1 MNKKYW
7 HLSQSHLNNLEKCPR
22 QFIDAYFKQ
31 LTNFHKFDENNST
44 EWGSLFHRLMQQ
56 KKLNL
61 PLTNILNQKQDLQE
75 SLSAL
80 HTAINDLCE
89 DQDIISSE
97 AEVKLQLK
105 WLDKYIFTVVYDQL
119 ILKPNQAIIF
129 DWKTYLK
136 PTKIDYLVNNWQTKL
151 YLFVL
156 TEIMDYA
163 PENIS
168 FIYWFV
174 KLPNNPESYQIN
186 YDQKS
191 HDKNKLELETLLSK
205 LTTLND
211 ESYDYDKCL
220 NYRQCHNQCRYYSS
234 SYSHEN
240 DDDLQLLPQT
250 LNEVAEVEL

>member
-1 MNKKYW
+1 MNNKYW
-7 HLSQSHLNNLEKCPR
+7 HLSQSHLNSLEKCPL
-22 QFIDAYFKQ
+22 QFIDTYFKQ
-31 LTNFHKFDENNST
+31 LKKFHKFDENNT
-44 EWGSLFHRLMQQ
+44 MEWGRLFHQLMQQ
-56 KKLNL
+56 KNLNL
-61 PLTNILNQKQDLQE
+61 PLNNILEEEDDLQK

-80 HTAINDLCE
+80 HRAINDLYE
-89 DQDIISSE
+89 DQEIISSE

-105 WLDKYIFTVVYDQL
+105 WLDEYIFTVVYDQL

-136 PTKIDYLVNNWQTKL
+136 PTKINNLVHNWQTKL

-156 TEIMDYA
+156 TEVMNYK

-191 HDKNKLELETLLSK
+191 HDKNKLELEILLSK
-205 LTTLND
+205 LTTLSN
-211 ESYDYDKCL
+211 ENYDDNKCL
-220 NYRQCHNQCRYYSS
+220 NYRQCHNQCRYYRPLSS
-234 SYSHEN
+234 AKK
-240 DDDLQLLPQT
+240 DDDLLSLPQT
-250 LNEVAEVEL
+250 LNEVTEMEL